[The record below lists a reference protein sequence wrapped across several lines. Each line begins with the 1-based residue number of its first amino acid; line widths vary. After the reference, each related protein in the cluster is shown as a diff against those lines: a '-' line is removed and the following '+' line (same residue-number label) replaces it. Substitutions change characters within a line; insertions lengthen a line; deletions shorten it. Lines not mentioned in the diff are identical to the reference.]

1 MFVTLTRISLSLFSQ
16 AYTMELEAEIAK
28 LKEENEE
35 LRQKQVT
42 IICLLFKECL
52 LVELIMYDDSLSTV
66 FH

>member
-1 MFVTLTRISLSLFSQ
+1 
-16 AYTMELEAEIAK
+16 MELEAEIAK